1 MRLSIVCVLCACA
14 LLAIS
19 PSWALSCWSQA
30 AERHDVP
37 VELLYAIAQTES
49 SLNPRAINRSHL
61 QRTGTHDIGLMQI
74 NSSHL
79 RTLAHHG
86 IREQDLYDPC
96 INLHV
101 GAWLLADSIARRGL
115 SWNAVGAYNAA
126 CSQLKGEACSQ
137 ARARY
142 AWRVYRRLPSRQ
154 DLNRAVAQPLRARP
168 MPAPVPLQLAVR
180 VSP

>member
-1 MRLSIVCVLCACA
+1 MRLPIVCVLFACTMPA
-14 LLAIS
+14 SS
-19 PSWALSCWSQA
+19 PSWALDCWRQA
-30 AERHDVP
+30 AERHGVP

-49 SLNPRAINRSHL
+49 GLNPRAINRSHL
-61 QRTGTHDIGLMQI
+61 SRTGSYDIGLMQI

-79 RTLAHHG
+79 HALARRG

-126 CSQLKGEACSQ
+126 CSQLKGEACRL

-142 AWRVYRRLPSRQ
+142 AWRVYRRLTSRR
-154 DLNRAVAQPLRARP
+154 DLNRAVAQPLLARP
-168 MPAPVPLQLAVR
+168 MPAPAPLQLAVR